1 MNNKNDEII
10 ENFIK
15 QIDNLGFKNKIFLNT
30 SDTAKILGIPISTLK
45 SWRKINYGIDYHLIG
60 KNIFYNKKS
69 IAQFLVKTQNQKI
82 NNMKLFD
89 KYSENGTFTNQ
100 SLENMLRDLGLSE
113 HLINEI
119 IIRSSIS
126 SLTKEFIEKLK
137 KTDEKENIF
146 NIVLEYFLLADKMKP
161 ISCNKQTLSKLTGL
175 SERQID
181 EKRRAR
187 QLPFIQLS
195 GGNEAGRKIIV
206 YDPIE
211 VINYL
216 HKDKVKVIA

>member
-1 MNNKNDEII
+1 
-10 ENFIK
+10 
-15 QIDNLGFKNKIFLNT
+15 
-30 SDTAKILGIPISTLK
+30 
-45 SWRKINYGIDYHLIG
+45 
-60 KNIFYNKKS
+60 
-69 IAQFLVKTQNQKI
+69 
-82 NNMKLFD
+82 MKLFE
-89 KYSENGTFTNQ
+89 KYSINGNFTNYC
-100 SLENMLRDLGLSE
+100 LESMLKDLNIESK
-113 HLINEI
+113 LINEI
-119 IIRSSIS
+119 IIRNSIS

-146 NIVLEYFLLADKMKP
+146 NIILEYFLLADKMKP

-175 SERQID
+175 TERQID

-195 GGNEAGRKIIV
+195 GGNESGRKIIV

-211 VINYL
+211 VVEYL

>member
-1 MNNKNDEII
+1 
-10 ENFIK
+10 
-15 QIDNLGFKNKIFLNT
+15 
-30 SDTAKILGIPISTLK
+30 
-45 SWRKINYGIDYHLIG
+45 
-60 KNIFYNKKS
+60 
-69 IAQFLVKTQNQKI
+69 
-82 NNMKLFD
+82 MKLFE
-89 KYSENGTFTNQ
+89 KYSINGNFTNYC
-100 SLENMLRDLGLSE
+100 LESMLKDLNIESK
-113 HLINEI
+113 LINEI
-119 IIRSSIS
+119 IIRNSIS

-175 SERQID
+175 TERQID

-187 QLPFIQLS
+187 KLPFIQLS
-195 GGNEAGRKIIV
+195 GGAESGRKIIV

-211 VINYL
+211 VTDYI

>member
-1 MNNKNDEII
+1 
-10 ENFIK
+10 
-15 QIDNLGFKNKIFLNT
+15 
-30 SDTAKILGIPISTLK
+30 
-45 SWRKINYGIDYHLIG
+45 
-60 KNIFYNKKS
+60 
-69 IAQFLVKTQNQKI
+69 
-82 NNMKLFD
+82 MKLFD
-89 KYSENGTFTNQ
+89 KYSINGNFTNYC
-100 SLENMLRDLGLSE
+100 LESMLKDLNIE
-113 HLINEI
+113 PKLINEI
-119 IIRSSIS
+119 IIRNSIS

-146 NIVLEYFLLADKMKP
+146 NIILEYFLLADKMKP

-195 GGNEAGRKIIV
+195 GGNESGRKIIV

-211 VINYL
+211 VSDYIN
-216 HKDKVKVIA
+216 KDKVKVIA

>member
-1 MNNKNDEII
+1 
-10 ENFIK
+10 
-15 QIDNLGFKNKIFLNT
+15 
-30 SDTAKILGIPISTLK
+30 
-45 SWRKINYGIDYHLIG
+45 
-60 KNIFYNKKS
+60 
-69 IAQFLVKTQNQKI
+69 
-82 NNMKLFD
+82 MKLFD
-89 KYSENGTFTNQ
+89 KYSINGNFTNY
-100 SLENMLRDLGLSE
+100 SLESMLKDLNIDSK
-113 HLINEI
+113 LIDEI

-195 GGNEAGRKIIV
+195 GGNETGRKIIV
-206 YDPIE
+206 YDPVE
-211 VINYL
+211 VTNYI

>member
-15 QIDNLGFKNKIFLNT
+15 QIDNLGFKNQIFLNT

-45 SWRKINYGIDYHLIG
+45 SWRKINCGIDYHLIG
-60 KNIFYNKKS
+60 KNIFYNKQS

-82 NNMKLFD
+82 DNMKLFD
-89 KYSENGTFTNQ
+89 KYSINGNFTNH
-100 SLENMLRDLGLSE
+100 SLENMLRDLGLLE
-113 HLINEI
+113 HLISEI
-119 IIRSSIS
+119 IIRNSIS
-126 SLTKEFIEKLK
+126 PLTKEFIEKLK
-137 KTDEKENIF
+137 KTDESDNHINI
-146 NIVLEYFLLADKMKP
+146 ILEYFLLADKMKP
-161 ISCNKQTLSKLTGL
+161 LFCNKETLSKLTGL
-175 SERQID
+175 TERQID

-195 GGNEAGRKIIV
+195 GGNESGRKIIV

-211 VINYL
+211 VSDYIL
-216 HKDKVKVIA
+216 KDKVKVIA

>member
-1 MNNKNDEII
+1 
-10 ENFIK
+10 
-15 QIDNLGFKNKIFLNT
+15 
-30 SDTAKILGIPISTLK
+30 
-45 SWRKINYGIDYHLIG
+45 
-60 KNIFYNKKS
+60 
-69 IAQFLVKTQNQKI
+69 
-82 NNMKLFD
+82 MKLFD
-89 KYSENGTFTNQ
+89 KYSVNGNFTNQ
-100 SLENMLRDLGLSE
+100 SLENMLRDLDLTE
-113 HLINEI
+113 HLISEI
-119 IIRSSIS
+119 IIRNSIS

-137 KTDEKENIF
+137 KTDESDNHI
-146 NIVLEYFLLADKMKP
+146 NLILEFFLLADKMKP